1 MQLTIQEVTIEEVKK
16 GNNKPYYKAIVVYTS
31 GGKNSTKQIMSFANP
46 QVYAAIKDA
55 LPGSEWEVDVKKE
68 GDFYNWVAAKPAGG
82 EATAP
87 RAASA
92 TSAIGGRTAPSTYET
107 ADERRIKQMYI
118 VKQSSIANAIQMLTS
133 GNGVLGVDDIPTVLQ
148 VAQEFVDFVYGT
160 PKRTDIFNEPNDI
173 PY

>member
-1 MQLTIQEVTIEEVKK
+1 MQLTIQEVTLEEVKK

-55 LPGSEWEVDVKKE
+55 TPGSEWEVDVKKE

-82 EATAP
+82 SESAAP
-87 RAASA
+87 RPAAA
-92 TSAIGGRTAPSTYET
+92 AAIGGKTAPSTYET

-118 VKQSSIANAIQMLTS
+118 IKQSSIANAIEMLTS
-133 GNGVLGVDDIPTVLQ
+133 GNGVLGTDDIPTVLS
-148 VAQEFVDFVYGT
+148 VAQQFVDFVYGT
-160 PKRTDIFNEPNDI
+160 PARVDIFNEPNDI

>member
-82 EATAP
+82 ETTAP
-87 RAASA
+87 RAAAA

-118 VKQSSIANAIQMLTS
+118 IKQSSIANAIDYVKAS
-133 GNGVLGVDDIPTVLQ
+133 GENPISVPEVLF
-148 VAQEFVDFVYGT
+148 VAQQFVDFVYGT
-160 PKRTDIFNEPNDI
+160 PARTDIFNEPNDI